1 MFLSDQRGW
10 NPFDILFHVIR
21 MGDVG
26 KKIYSDNL
34 REKTLK
40 SLLASSIF
48 AQAKGS
54 RFVVRI
60 GMINLL

>member
-1 MFLSDQRGW
+1 
-10 NPFDILFHVIR
+10 

-34 REKTLK
+34 PEKTLK